1 MFVAYGKGKGE
12 GTFWYVI
19 RSCFK
24 SLLRMPII
32 YFFIIF
38 LVYVRFL
45 PLLFH
50 NVGKSTHCTKCQ
62 KIIRKENSN
71 RAINVCND
79 CYQLFLIKD
88 TMMADAKSFKE
99 TEINRRNLKKNMIL
113 LLFSF
118 FSPGFFLHM
127 RGQHRLYAVT
137 NYFFYLF
144 LIIGWA
150 SWQPLA
156 LYYGAAPLF
165 AKAFGLLAALLFLG
179 TNLLIF
185 QGDEYG
191 I

>member
-1 MFVAYGKGKGE
+1 
-12 GTFWYVI
+12 
-19 RSCFK
+19 
-24 SLLRMPII
+24 
-32 YFFIIF
+32 
-38 LVYVRFL
+38 
-45 PLLFH
+45 
-50 NVGKSTHCTKCQ
+50 
-62 KIIRKENSN
+62 
-71 RAINVCND
+71 
-79 CYQLFLIKD
+79 
-88 TMMADAKSFKE
+88 MMADAKSFKE

-118 FSPGFFLHM
+118 LSPGFFLHM